1 MPARVISF
9 ALIASAALL
18 AACTSPQQAVANR
31 EDLLAAA
38 GFVAHPANTPQR
50 LQELKTLTPNRFV
63 RKPKGNGFL
72 YVYAD
77 PLVCNCLYIG
87 DQAAYGRYQQD
98 VLNRNIANENQT
110 TAELASEEWDWGG
123 WGYP

>member
-1 MPARVISF
+1 MSTRAATF

-18 AACTSPQQAVANR
+18 AACTTPQQRVQYH

-38 GFVAHPANTPQR
+38 GFVARPANTPECQ
-50 LQELKTLTPNRFV
+50 QEVQSLPPNRFV
-63 RKPKGNGFL
+63 QKPQGNGFV

-87 DQAAYGRYQQD
+87 DQAAYGRYQRD
-98 VLNRNIANENQT
+98 VLNRRIANEDKT
-110 TAELASEEWDWGG
+110 TAEIAAQEWDVD
-123 WGYP
+123 P